1 MKNTKMKHLK
11 TQQQLNEASE
21 NLNISDVRG
30 SYSFKFNSNKLAT
43 DIKTYRDDFRLTNKE
58 MCRVLGVTEE
68 TFSKILRTKLIPDL
82 LMLNQIC
89 IVLNRWP
96 GGRNIYSYIK
106 EL

>member
-1 MKNTKMKHLK
+1 MNKLTHIKRF
-11 TQQQLNEASE
+11 NEHQE
-21 NLNISDVRG
+21 NLNISDVSG

-89 IVLNRWP
+89 IVLDRLP